1 MLPKFNQSQELLEEV
16 QKERLYPALLQQLK
30 KDFQRSNVPLDLK
43 GDLHPMELRKLLHEK
58 IYQLILERFHDYLN
72 LLYMV
77 DIPEQ
82 LILGIEA
89 SDPVD
94 LSEKVSFLLL
104 KREAQ
109 KVWYKSKF
117 SG

>member
-1 MLPKFNQSQELLEEV
+1 MLPRFKHSQELLEEV

-30 KDFQRSNVPLDLK
+30 KDFQRANVPLELRGDLK
-43 GDLHPMELRKLLHEK
+43 PKELRKLLHEK

-82 LILGIEA
+82 QVLGIEA
-89 SDPVD
+89 SDVVD
-94 LSEKVSFLLL
+94 LSDEVSFLLL